1 MDDIILDEEVE
12 AGRLVSLAEV
22 KKMLEDAQETREEFT
37 YEQKIAFEH
46 ATRFARLDV
55 ETANK
60 LIADVEAAFPD
71 VDAKFAY
78 KVADLCPQH
87 PDDVIAVFQRS
98 GHDMTEDDIKTVI
111 DIVDKY
117 YVA

>member
-1 MDDIILDEEVE
+1 MDDIILDDIVE
-12 AGRLVSLAEV
+12 DGRLVSLAEV
-22 KKMLEDAQETREEFT
+22 KAMLEEAQEKREEFT

-46 ATRFARLDV
+46 ATRFARIDV
-55 ETANK
+55 DTANK
-60 LIADVEAAFPD
+60 IIDEVKAAFPA
-71 VDAKFAY
+71 VDEKYAY

-98 GHDMTEDDIKTVI
+98 GHDFTDDDAQKVI
-111 DIVDKY
+111 AIVDKY